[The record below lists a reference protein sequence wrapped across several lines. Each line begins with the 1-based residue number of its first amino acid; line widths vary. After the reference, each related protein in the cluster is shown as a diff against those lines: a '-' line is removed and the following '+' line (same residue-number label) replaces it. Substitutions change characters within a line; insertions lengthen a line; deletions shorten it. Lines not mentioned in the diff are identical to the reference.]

1 MFLMFSPSCLFSSF
15 FFFILATQQQVSS
28 IPDRNQPFPFKS
40 MTTYN
45 NNSKNNNN
53 HQDSSAMDNLKI
65 TSTTDGISRRS
76 QRQSSSSFVI
86 MRTKSKY
93 HPAMYLILVVPLIA
107 ILVPIYISLTQ
118 GDYNTA
124 WGLIWSLTFV
134 GFGYMMV
141 LPTTLYVRS
150 DGAVGVKTSLMTYK
164 FTDIVRAYEA
174 GFSTDDLLRP
184 RIKFATDFKRPNR
197 VAVRRR
203 NGKWDLLVSPV
214 DAEEFIAAV
223 NSTAADQDQK
233 EDALADETGSRQDL
247 SKQ

>member
-1 MFLMFSPSCLFSSF
+1 
-15 FFFILATQQQVSS
+15 
-28 IPDRNQPFPFKS
+28 
-40 MTTYN
+40 
-45 NNSKNNNN
+45 
-53 HQDSSAMDNLKI
+53 MDNLKI
-65 TSTTDGISRRS
+65 TSTTSGISRRS
-76 QRQSSSSFVI
+76 QLSRRQSSNSSFVI
-86 MRTKSKY
+86 MSTKSKY
-93 HPAMYLILVVPLIA
+93 HPAMYLLLVLPLLT
-107 ILVPIYISLTQ
+107 ILVPIYTSLTQ

-141 LPTTLYVRS
+141 LPLTLYVRS

-174 GFSTDDLLRP
+174 GFYTDDLLRP
-184 RIKFATDFKRPNR
+184 RIKFATDFKIPHR

-223 NSTAADQDQK
+223 NGAAADQDQN
-233 EDALADETGSRQDL
+233 EDTLTDETGLSQDL